1 MYGTTMIIYG
11 VIAFIVCIVFGAVT
25 ANLAKKKGYSYGAFF
40 AVGFFLCV
48 IGLIIVLVI
57 EDKNKNASESEAA
70 DSLLRYKL
78 LMDEGVITEEEF
90 NNKKSALL
98 KNDAKEERSIGEPPS
113 VVANNR
119 KRNGLQ
125 IASIALAAT
134 AGTVSLMGV
143 FFLIDS
149 GIQDGDF
156 FFFVFQLT
164 LLNLLSYVVC
174 IVAAVVCIFSA
185 YKRLKQLAII
195 AVALSA
201 LAVLLALVDV
211 ASLINVYGVTV
222 MTYISTLLY
231 PILLVVSSA
240 LAMKS

>member
-1 MYGTTMIIYG
+1 MYGTTIIIYG
-11 VIAFIVCIVFGAVT
+11 VIAIIVCIVFGAVT

-119 KRNGLQ
+119 KRSGLQ

-143 FFLIDS
+143 FSLIDLW
-149 GIQDGDF
+149 IQDGDF
-156 FFFVFQLT
+156 FFVFQRT

-201 LAVLLALVDV
+201 LAVLLALGDV
-211 ASLINVYGVTV
+211 ADLINVYGVTV

>member
-1 MYGTTMIIYG
+1 MYGTTIIIYG
-11 VIAFIVCIVFGAVT
+11 VIAIIVCIVFGAVT
-25 ANLAKKKGYSYGAFF
+25 ANLAKEKGYSYGAFF

-143 FFLIDS
+143 FSLIDLW
-149 GIQDGDF
+149 IQDGDF
-156 FFFVFQLT
+156 FFVFQRT

-201 LAVLLALVDV
+201 LAVLLALGDV
-211 ASLINVYGVTV
+211 ADLINVYGVTV